1 MHHVKISFLKFMVD
15 PEGSVFVKYP
25 LRKMRCLTT
34 ESVQGTSLSFESIDY
49 IHGGDSLPLGML
61 GICDGITDNV
71 LQENLEDT
79 TSLLVDESRDT
90 LHTTT
95 TSQPT
100 DGRFSDTL
108 DIITKNLAMP
118 LGSSLPQT
126 FASLAASSHVDSM
139 CVCSAYELTTEC
151 SKQFRR
157 PLYSRWR
164 AQMSTIA
171 SHLVGIA

>member
-1 MHHVKISFLKFMVD
+1 MVD

-34 ESVQGTSLSFESIDY
+34 ESVQGTSLSFEGIDY

-90 LHTTT
+90 LHTPAPRKT
-95 TSQPT
+95 T
-100 DGRFSDTL
+100 DGGLGDAL
-108 DIITKNLAMP
+108 DVVPQHLAMA
-118 LGSSLPQT
+118 LGTTLSQS
-126 FASLAASSHVDSM
+126 FASFATSSH
-139 CVCSAYELTTEC
+139 SAC
-151 SKQFRR
+151 D
-157 PLYSRWR
+157 
-164 AQMSTIA
+164 
-171 SHLVGIA
+171 

>member
-1 MHHVKISFLKFMVD
+1 MVD

-49 IHGGDSLPLGML
+49 IHSGDSLPLGVL

-90 LHTTT
+90 LDSS
-95 TSQPT
+95 TSRQTPDCGLGDALDVIPQHLT
-100 DGRFSDTL
+100 VTL
-108 DIITKNLAMP
+108 C
-118 LGSSLPQT
+118 
-126 FASLAASSHVDSM
+126 ASLAQSLSSFAASSHS
-139 CVCSAYELTTEC
+139 L
-151 SKQFRR
+151 
-157 PLYSRWR
+157 
-164 AQMSTIA
+164 
-171 SHLVGIA
+171 